1 MEGRKI
7 CVKPPLLYNKSIA
20 GLFFVVVVVVFCSDE
35 RGRGAKTMRE
45 EERTDIF
52 GKKLGSLRSFV
63 IVSAHALS

>member
-20 GLFFVVVVVVFCSDE
+20 GLFFVVVVVFCSDE

-63 IVSAHALS
+63 IVSTHALS